1 MGCPAAFYI
10 NILSLFTEIFWSPP
24 NCSQSRVEMSETP
37 ATAKLVIII
46 SAMTGEVPTKFDIK
60 SKSINTKCMEII
72 IDFDNY
78 LSPAGP
84 SASSP
89 LSRRS
94 RPGKV
99 LNKVFRMEKVWQQG
113 RRKVFSG
120 AGERETESPFLWAV
134 FLVKYEECRQYS
146 GYLELPRKV
155 DCYKKIENLKF
166 ILFVH
171 SKTFDICFSGRIEPK
186 EDAGESK

>member
-10 NILSLFTEIFWSPP
+10 NILSLFTEIFWSPS

-120 AGERETESPFLWAV
+120 AGERERQSLLFCGPCSLSNMRSVVNIQDIWNFH
-134 FLVKYEECRQYS
+134 VKWIAIRR
-146 GYLELPRKV
+146 L
-155 DCYKKIENLKF
+155 
-166 ILFVH
+166 
-171 SKTFDICFSGRIEPK
+171 RI
-186 EDAGESK
+186 